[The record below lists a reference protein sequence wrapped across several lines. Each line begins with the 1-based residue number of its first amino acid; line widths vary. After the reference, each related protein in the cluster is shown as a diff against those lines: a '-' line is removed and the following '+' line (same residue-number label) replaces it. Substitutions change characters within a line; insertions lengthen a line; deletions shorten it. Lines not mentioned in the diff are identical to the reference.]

1 MGVQNF
7 YISIGQPNYYQDPE
21 NIWGILIHEM
31 YDESYGPRDIRF
43 IWSTE
48 YGTET
53 QKEWNFTVEC
63 YAYGKS
69 YSGQKVHERRLVG
82 TYTATFQAADCN
94 PTKPYGEGGRVW
106 WSHRLNVGTL
116 LNDVNSGY
124 QTWSYSTRMCD
135 SVELNCSMNSTF
147 LNPEIMGTTN
157 SETVYLTTSIG
168 YCPEYTL
175 DSISMHPRYLEIDYD
190 TTWDRMDDR
199 FAVEND
205 GTWVQVV
212 GSSSMGIRGPLITG
226 LYYATITAPGVIRI
240 PVESLTTIPTGK
252 TVGLDI
258 RFNAAY
264 RPIDLEFAHLIGTQT
279 CINATVCSDV
289 TLTVTH
295 QGDYITIAT
304 ASKHNQ
310 QTEPEEVL
318 VVMDGYG
325 DQETCAV
332 GESVTFKY
340 PPFGTTVSFY
350 GIGTTEDGATS
361 TNPAYVTASTTSCSK
376 VVIDGPDSGA
386 QLRVDYWP
394 TGSGSQINLSVERDY
409 ETVQLA
415 GHRRPTAGFSTG
427 GSKSVNLSA
436 TVVGGNAKDYE
447 SLFDDNRVLYV
458 RYPDGRRYKIVGSA
472 KISKVTDHAGGIWTI
487 DISGEE
493 VD

>member
-53 QKEWNFTVEC
+53 QKEWNFAVEC
-63 YAYGKS
+63 YAYGRS
-69 YSGQKVHERRLVG
+69 YSGTKVHERKLVG
-82 TYTATFQAADCN
+82 TYTASFPASECN
-94 PTKPYGEGGRVW
+94 PTKPYGDGGRVW
-106 WSHRLNVGTL
+106 WSHRLNVGTM
-116 LNDVNSGY
+116 LNDINGGR
-124 QTWSYSTRMCD
+124 QTWGYSTRQCD
-135 SVELNCSMNSTF
+135 SIELNCSLNSTF
-147 LNPEIMGTTN
+147 LHPEIMGTNN
-157 SETVYLTTSIG
+157 SETVYLNTSIG

-175 DSISMHPRYLEIDYD
+175 DSIAMYPRYLEIDYD

-212 GSSSMGIRGPLITG
+212 GSSSMGIKGPLVTG

-240 PVESLTTIPTGK
+240 PKESLATIPTGRDV
-252 TVGLDI
+252 TVDI

-264 RPIDLEFAHLIGTQT
+264 RPISLEFAHAIGTKT

-310 QTEPEEVL
+310 QTEPDDVL

-325 DQETCAV
+325 DQETCAL

-340 PPFGTTVSFY
+340 PPFGTEVGFY
-350 GIGTTEDGATS
+350 GIGTTDDGATS
-361 TNPAYVTASTTSCSK
+361 TNPAYVTASTTSCDM
-376 VVIDGPDSGA
+376 VMIDGPDTGA
-386 QLRVDYWP
+386 QIGVMYWP
-394 TGSGSQINLSVERDY
+394 DGDGNALSLDVQRDY

-415 GHRRPTAGFSTG
+415 GRSRPTAGFSTG
-427 GSKSVNLSA
+427 TSKSVSLSA
-436 TVVGGNAKDYE
+436 TVLGGDAKDYE
-447 SLFDDNRVLYV
+447 SMFEGNRVVYV
-458 RYPDGRRYKIVGSA
+458 RYPDGRRYKIAGKA
-472 KISKVTDHAGGIWTI
+472 EISKVTDQSGGIWNIKI
-487 DISGEE
+487 DGEE
-493 VD
+493 VE